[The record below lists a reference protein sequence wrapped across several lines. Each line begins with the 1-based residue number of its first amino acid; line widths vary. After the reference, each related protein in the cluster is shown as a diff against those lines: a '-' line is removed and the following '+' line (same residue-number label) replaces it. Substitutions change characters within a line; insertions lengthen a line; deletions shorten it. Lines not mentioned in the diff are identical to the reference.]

1 VPYFE
6 ILNIIFDNCHKTIF
20 ILLIIVAEIGKKSKS
35 GISTGAL
42 VGVVVGAI
50 ACAVTLSAI
59 VTLLILRIKMRG
71 YHTVSKRRHGEFCNM
86 N

>member
-1 VPYFE
+1 M
-6 ILNIIFDNCHKTIF
+6 
-20 ILLIIVAEIGKKSKS
+20 LIVVAEIGKDSKS

-42 VGVVVGAI
+42 VGIVVGAI

-71 YHTVSKRRHGEFCNM
+71 YHTVSKRRQGEFCNM